1 MSILDRFR
9 LTGKRLFI
17 TGGSR
22 GLGRE
27 MALAIADAGAD
38 CILVGREAESL
49 EKTAAEIRALGR
61 QAFTITAD
69 VSKTSECEAA
79 CHRALEL
86 GPIDILIN
94 NAGGR
99 RQNVATEEMSLEMWR
114 ELMDLNLTSTF
125 LCTKLIGG
133 AMLKRGARV
142 PPAGSSASGVGVS
155 PSRGGDPPAGSADRG
170 AVVPPSR
177 GAGVSP
183 AKNAGRIIN
192 IASINALVAGRKIAG
207 RHYETSKAAVVNF
220 TRATAA
226 DWAPYGI
233 TVNAILP
240 GGFMTDANLRW
251 KSIHPD
257 VIEAF
262 EQQIPMG
269 RYGEPWELGPLAVY
283 LASDASAYMTGASLV
298 IDGGYTLW

>member
-1 MSILDRFR
+1 MSILDRFK

-49 EKTAAEIRALGR
+49 EKAAGDVRKLGR
-61 QAFTITAD
+61 QAFVIQAD
-69 VSKTSECEAA
+69 VSKPDECEAA
-79 CHRALEL
+79 CERALKEF

-99 RQNVATEEMSLEMWR
+99 RQNIATHEMPLEVWR

-133 AMLKRGARV
+133 AMLARNK
-142 PPAGSSASGVGVS
+142 G
-155 PSRGGDPPAGSADRG
+155 
-170 AVVPPSR
+170 
-177 GAGVSP
+177 
-183 AKNAGRIIN
+183 GRIIN

-207 RHYETSKAAVVNF
+207 RHYETSKAAVVQF

-226 DWAPYGI
+226 DWAPHGI

-251 KSIHPD
+251 KSIHPE

-262 EQQIPMG
+262 LQQIPAG